1 MRIEVNLA
9 SERIDYDFYVYEK
22 KIMGGLKITEH
33 CMVLSRKKLT
43 KEEVKVE
50 TVPLRLP
57 NRLIYFESECKFG

>member
-1 MRIEVNLA
+1 
-9 SERIDYDFYVYEK
+9 
-22 KIMGGLKITEH
+22 MGGLKITEH
-33 CMVLSRKKLT
+33 CMVLSRRKLT